1 MQTIAIISDH
11 HDWHSHQLE
20 FFLKQNKFKT
30 IKVTFEEL
38 KFSFKKNKI
47 LFENNKLLNNVSGVW
62 VRFLKNGTIEE
73 ITTKLTIL
81 HLLDESKVYV
91 HNSGVTIEKTV
102 DKIRTT
108 GILEVNNIKSPE
120 TTIWFAKNKKN
131 LNNNFCKG
139 IKYLV
144 KPIFGSQGKNIF
156 LVNNLNELK
165 KINAIGKVFYLQK
178 FIESQ
183 EKEFTDVRVLVSN
196 HNVISSMERYSN
208 HFITN
213 VFQGAKYRQ
222 IILEEKIRDLCVK
235 LSKIFKL
242 GYGGIDLKITKND
255 VFVLEINS
263 IPSWKAMQKISKI
276 NISEKLVKDFIKNVK
291 K

>member
-1 MQTIAIISDH
+1 MQTIAIISDL
-11 HDWHSHQLE
+11 HDWHSNQIEL
-20 FFLKQNKFKT
+20 FLKQYKFKT
-30 IKVTFEEL
+30 IKVNFQEL

-47 LFENNKLLNNVSGVW
+47 FFENNKLLNNINGVW
-62 VRFLKNGTIEE
+62 VRFLKTGTIEE

-91 HNSGVTIEKTV
+91 HNSGLTIEKTV

-120 TTIWFAKNKKN
+120 TSIWFEKNKKN
-131 LNNNFCKG
+131 LNKTFFKG
-139 IKYLV
+139 TKYLV

-156 LVNNLNELK
+156 LVSNLSELR
-165 KINAIGKVFYLQK
+165 KIKAIGEVFYLQK

-183 EKEFTDVRVLVSN
+183 EKEFSDIRVLVSN
-196 HNVISSMERYSN
+196 HRIVSSMERYSN

-222 IILEEKIRDLCVK
+222 IILKKNIKDLCIK
-235 LSKIFKL
+235 ISKIFKL

-255 VFVLEINS
+255 VFILEINS
-263 IPSWKAMQKISKI
+263 VPSWKAMQKISKI
-276 NISEKLVKDFIKNVK
+276 NISEKLVKDFIRNIK

>member
-1 MQTIAIISDH
+1 MQTIAIISDL
-11 HDWHSHQLE
+11 HDWHSDQIE
-20 FFLKQNKFKT
+20 FFLKQHRFKT
-30 IKVTFEEL
+30 LKVTFQEL

-47 LFENNKLLNNVSGVW
+47 FFENNNLLNNINGIW

-81 HLLDESKVYV
+81 HLLDESKIYV
-91 HNSGVTIEKTV
+91 HNSGLTIEKTV
-102 DKIRTT
+102 DKVRTT
-108 GILEVNNIKSPE
+108 GILELNNIRSPE

-131 LNNNFCKG
+131 LNNNFCNET
-139 IKYLV
+139 KYLV

-156 LVNNLNELK
+156 LVNNFNELR
-165 KINAIGKVFYLQK
+165 KINAIGEVFYLQK

-183 EKEFTDVRVLVSN
+183 EKEFTDIRVLVSN
-196 HNVISSMERYSN
+196 HSVISSMERYSN

-222 IILEEKIRDLCVK
+222 IILKKNIKDLCIK

-263 IPSWKAMQKISKI
+263 VPSWKAMQKISKI
-276 NISEKLVKDFIKNVK
+276 NISEKLVEDFIRNVRK
-291 K
+291 

>member
-11 HDWHSHQLE
+11 HDWHSYQLE

-30 IKVTFEEL
+30 IKVTFQEL
-38 KFSFKKNKI
+38 KFSFKKNRI
-47 LFENNKLLNNVSGVW
+47 FFENNKLLNNIGGVW

-81 HLLDESKVYV
+81 HLLDESKIYV
-91 HNSGVTIEKTV
+91 HNSGLTIEKTV

-120 TTIWFAKNKKN
+120 TTIWFAKNKEN

-222 IILEEKIRDLCVK
+222 IILSKNIRDLCIK
-235 LSKIFKL
+235 ISKIFKL

-255 VFVLEINS
+255 IFVLEINS
-263 IPSWKAMQKISKI
+263 VPSWKAMQKISKI
-276 NISEKLVKDFIKNVK
+276 NISEKLVEDFIRNIK

>member
-11 HDWHSHQLE
+11 HDWHSYQLE

-30 IKVTFEEL
+30 IKVTFQEL
-38 KFSFKKNKI
+38 KFSFKKNRI
-47 LFENNKLLNNVSGVW
+47 FFENNKLLNNIGGVW

-81 HLLDESKVYV
+81 HLLDESKIYV
-91 HNSGVTIEKTV
+91 HNSGLTIEKTV

-108 GILEVNNIKSPE
+108 GILEVNNIKSPD
-120 TTIWFAKNKKN
+120 TTIWFAKNKEN

-222 IILEEKIRDLCVK
+222 IILGENIRDLCVK

-242 GYGGIDLKITKND
+242 GYGGIDLKITNND

>member
-11 HDWHSHQLE
+11 HDWHSYQLE

-30 IKVTFEEL
+30 IKVTFQEL
-38 KFSFKKNKI
+38 KFSFKKNRI
-47 LFENNKLLNNVSGVW
+47 FFENNKLLNNVSGVW

-81 HLLDESKVYV
+81 HLLDESKIYV

>member
-1 MQTIAIISDH
+1 MQTIAIISDL
-11 HDWHSHQLE
+11 HDWHSDQIEL
-20 FFLKQNKFKT
+20 FLKQHKFKT
-30 IKVTFEEL
+30 LKVTFQEL
-38 KFSFKKNKI
+38 KFSFKKNRI
-47 LFENNKLLNNVSGVW
+47 FFENNKLLNNINGIW

-81 HLLDESKVYV
+81 HLLNESNIYV
-91 HNSGVTIEKTV
+91 HNSGLTIEKTV

-131 LNNNFCKG
+131 LNNNFCKKT
-139 IKYLV
+139 KYLV

-156 LVNNLNELK
+156 LVNNFNELR
-165 KINAIGKVFYLQK
+165 KIKPIGEVFYLQK

-183 EKEFTDVRVLVSN
+183 EKEFTDIRVLVSN
-196 HNVISSMERYSN
+196 HKVISSMERYSN

-222 IILEEKIRDLCVK
+222 IVLKKNIKDTCVK
-235 LSKIFKL
+235 LSKIFEL

-263 IPSWKAMQKISKI
+263 VPSWKAMQKISKI
-276 NISEKLVKDFIKNVK
+276 NISEKLVKDFIRNVK

>member
-11 HDWHSHQLE
+11 HDWHSYQLE

-30 IKVTFEEL
+30 VKVTFQEL
-38 KFSFKKNKI
+38 KFSFKKNRI
-47 LFENNKLLNNVSGVW
+47 FFENNKLLNNIGGVW

-81 HLLDESKVYV
+81 HLLDESKIYV
-91 HNSGVTIEKTV
+91 HNSGLTIEKTV

-120 TTIWFAKNKKN
+120 TTIWFAKNKEN

-156 LVNNLNELK
+156 LVNNLIELK
-165 KINAIGKVFYLQK
+165 KIKAIGEVFYLQK

-183 EKEFTDVRVLVSN
+183 EKEFTDIRVLVSN

-222 IILEEKIRDLCVK
+222 IILSKNIRDLCIK
-235 LSKIFKL
+235 ISKIFKL

-255 VFVLEINS
+255 IFVLEINS
-263 IPSWKAMQKISKI
+263 VPSWKAMQKISKI
-276 NISEKLVKDFIKNVK
+276 NISEKLVKDFIKNIK

>member
-1 MQTIAIISDH
+1 MQTVAIISDH
-11 HDWHSHQLE
+11 HDWHSYQLE

-30 IKVTFEEL
+30 IKVTFQEL
-38 KFSFKKNKI
+38 KFSFKKNRI
-47 LFENNKLLNNVSGVW
+47 FFENNKLLNNIGGVW

-81 HLLDESKVYV
+81 HLLDESKIYV
-91 HNSGVTIEKTV
+91 HNSGLTIEKTV

-120 TTIWFAKNKKN
+120 TTIWFAKNKEN

-156 LVNNLNELK
+156 LVNNLIELK
-165 KINAIGKVFYLQK
+165 KIKAIGEVFYLQK

-183 EKEFTDVRVLVSN
+183 EKEFTDIRVLVSN

-222 IILEEKIRDLCVK
+222 IILKKNIKDLCVK

-263 IPSWKAMQKISKI
+263 VPSWKAMQKISRI
-276 NISEKLVKDFIKNVK
+276 NISEKLVKDFIKNIK

>member
-11 HDWHSHQLE
+11 HDWHSNQLE

-81 HLLDESKVYV
+81 HLLDESKIYV

-222 IILEEKIRDLCVK
+222 ITLGKDIRDLCVK

-242 GYGGIDLKITKND
+242 GYGGIDLKITNND

>member
-1 MQTIAIISDH
+1 MQTIAIISDL
-11 HDWHSHQLE
+11 HDWHSNQIEL
-20 FFLKQNKFKT
+20 FLKQNKFKT
-30 IKVTFEEL
+30 VKVNFQEL
-38 KFSFKKNKI
+38 EFSFKKNRI
-47 LFENNKLLNNVSGVW
+47 FFENNKLLNNIKGVW

-91 HNSGVTIEKTV
+91 HNSGLTIEKTV

-120 TTIWFAKNKKN
+120 TTIWFEKNKKN
-131 LNNNFCKG
+131 LNKTFFKG
-139 IKYLV
+139 TKYLV

-156 LVNNLNELK
+156 LVSNLSELRRIK
-165 KINAIGKVFYLQK
+165 AIGEVFYLQK

-183 EKEFTDVRVLVSN
+183 EKEFSDIRVLVSN
-196 HNVISSMERYSN
+196 HRIVSSMERYSN

-222 IILEEKIRDLCVK
+222 IILKKNIKDLCIK
-235 LSKIFKL
+235 ISKIFKL

-255 VFVLEINS
+255 VFILEINS
-263 IPSWKAMQKISKI
+263 VPSWKAMQKISKI
-276 NISEKLVKDFIKNVK
+276 NISEKLVKDFIRNIK

>member
-1 MQTIAIISDH
+1 MQTIAIISDL
-11 HDWHSHQLE
+11 HDWHSDQIE
-20 FFLKQNKFKT
+20 FFLKQHRFKT
-30 IKVTFEEL
+30 LKVTFQEL

-47 LFENNKLLNNVSGVW
+47 FFENNNLLNNINGIW

-81 HLLDESKVYV
+81 HLLDESKIYV
-91 HNSGVTIEKTV
+91 HNSGLTIEKTV
-102 DKIRTT
+102 DKVRTT
-108 GILEVNNIKSPE
+108 GILELNNIKSPK

-131 LNNNFCKG
+131 LNNNFCNET
-139 IKYLV
+139 KYLV

-156 LVNNLNELK
+156 LVNNFNELT
-165 KINAIGKVFYLQK
+165 KINAVGEVFYLQK

-183 EKEFTDVRVLVSN
+183 EKEFTDIRVLVSN
-196 HNVISSMERYSN
+196 HSVISSMERYSN

-222 IILEEKIRDLCVK
+222 IILKKNIKDLCIK

-263 IPSWKAMQKISKI
+263 VPSWKAMQKISKI
-276 NISEKLVKDFIKNVK
+276 NISEKLVKDFIRNVK

>member
-11 HDWHSHQLE
+11 HDWHSYQLE

-30 IKVTFEEL
+30 VKVTFQEL
-38 KFSFKKNKI
+38 KFSFKKNRI
-47 LFENNKLLNNVSGVW
+47 FFENNKLLNNIGGVW

-81 HLLDESKVYV
+81 HLLDESKIYV
-91 HNSGVTIEKTV
+91 HNSGLTIEKTV

-120 TTIWFAKNKKN
+120 TT
-131 LNNNFCKG
+131 NNFCKG

-165 KINAIGKVFYLQK
+165 KIKAIGEVFYLQK

-183 EKEFTDVRVLVSN
+183 EKEFTDIRVLVSN

-222 IILEEKIRDLCVK
+222 IILRKNIRDLCIK
-235 LSKIFKL
+235 ISKIFKL

-255 VFVLEINS
+255 IFVLEINS
-263 IPSWKAMQKISKI
+263 VPSWKAMQKISKI
-276 NISEKLVKDFIKNVK
+276 NISEKLVEDFIRNIK

>member
-11 HDWHSHQLE
+11 HDWHSNQLE
-20 FFLKQNKFKT
+20 FFLEQFKFKT
-30 IKVTFEEL
+30 IKVTFQEL
-38 KFSFKKNKI
+38 KFSFKKNRI
-47 LFENNKLLNNVSGVW
+47 FFENNKLLNNISGVW

-81 HLLDESKVYV
+81 HLLDESKIYV
-91 HNSGVTIEKTV
+91 HNSGITIEKTV

-120 TTIWFAKNKKN
+120 TTIWFEKNRKN
-131 LNNNFCKG
+131 LNKTFCKG
-139 IKYLV
+139 TKYLV

-156 LVNNLNELK
+156 LVSNLSELRRIK
-165 KINAIGKVFYLQK
+165 AIGEVFYLQK

-183 EKEFTDVRVLVSN
+183 EKEFTDIRVLVSN

-213 VFQGAKYRQ
+213 IFQGAKYRQ
-222 IILEEKIRDLCVK
+222 IILRKNIRDLCIK
-235 LSKIFKL
+235 ISKIFKL

-255 VFVLEINS
+255 IFVLEINS
-263 IPSWKAMQKISKI
+263 VPSWKAMQKISRI
-276 NISEKLVKDFIKNVK
+276 NISEKLVKDFIKNIK

>member
-1 MQTIAIISDH
+1 MQTIAIISDL
-11 HDWHSHQLE
+11 HDWHSDQIE
-20 FFLKQNKFKT
+20 FFLKQHRFKT
-30 IKVTFEEL
+30 LKVTFQEL

-47 LFENNKLLNNVSGVW
+47 FFENNNLLNNINGIW

-81 HLLDESKVYV
+81 HLLDESKIYV
-91 HNSGVTIEKTV
+91 HNSGLTIEKTV
-102 DKIRTT
+102 DKVRTT
-108 GILEVNNIKSPE
+108 GILELNNIKSPE
-120 TTIWFAKNKKN
+120 TTIWFARNKKN
-131 LNNNFCKG
+131 LNNNFCNET
-139 IKYLV
+139 KYLV

-156 LVNNLNELK
+156 LVNNFNELT
-165 KINAIGKVFYLQK
+165 KINAVGEVFYLQK

-183 EKEFTDVRVLVSN
+183 EKEFTDIRVLVSN
-196 HNVISSMERYSN
+196 HSVISSMERYSN

-222 IILEEKIRDLCVK
+222 IILKKNIKDLCIK

-263 IPSWKAMQKISKI
+263 VPSWKAMQKISKI
-276 NISEKLVKDFIKNVK
+276 NISEKLVKDFIRNVK

>member
-1 MQTIAIISDH
+1 MQTIAIISDL
-11 HDWHSHQLE
+11 HDWHSNQIEL
-20 FFLKQNKFKT
+20 FLKQNKFKT
-30 IKVTFEEL
+30 IKVNFQEL
-38 KFSFKKNKI
+38 EFSFKKNRI
-47 LFENNKLLNNVSGVW
+47 FFENNKLLNNINGVW

-91 HNSGVTIEKTV
+91 HNSGLTIEKTV

-120 TTIWFAKNKKN
+120 TTIWFEKNKKN
-131 LNNNFCKG
+131 LNKTFCKG
-139 IKYLV
+139 TKYLV

-156 LVNNLNELK
+156 LVSNLSELR
-165 KINAIGKVFYLQK
+165 KIRAIGEVFYLQK
-178 FIESQ
+178 FIEPQ
-183 EKEFTDVRVLVSN
+183 EKEFSDIRVLVSN
-196 HNVISSMERYSN
+196 HRVVSSMERYSN

-222 IILEEKIRDLCVK
+222 IILKKNIKDLCIK
-235 LSKIFKL
+235 ISKIFKL

-255 VFVLEINS
+255 VFILEINS
-263 IPSWKAMQKISKI
+263 VPSWKAMQKVSKI
-276 NISEKLVKDFIKNVK
+276 NISEKLVKDFIRNVK

>member
-1 MQTIAIISDH
+1 MPTIAIISDL
-11 HDWHSHQLE
+11 HDWHSDQIE
-20 FFLKQNKFKT
+20 FFLKQHRFKT
-30 IKVTFEEL
+30 LKVTFQEL

-47 LFENNKLLNNVSGVW
+47 FFENNNLLNNINGIW

-81 HLLDESKVYV
+81 HLLDESKIYV
-91 HNSGVTIEKTV
+91 HNSGLTIEKTV
-102 DKIRTT
+102 DKVRTT
-108 GILEVNNIKSPE
+108 GILELNNIKSPK

-131 LNNNFCKG
+131 LNNNFCNET
-139 IKYLV
+139 KYLV

-156 LVNNLNELK
+156 LVNNFNELT
-165 KINAIGKVFYLQK
+165 KINAVGEVFYLQK

-183 EKEFTDVRVLVSN
+183 EKEFTDIRVLVSN
-196 HNVISSMERYSN
+196 HSVISSMERYSN

-222 IILEEKIRDLCVK
+222 IILKKTIKDLCVK

-263 IPSWKAMQKISKI
+263 VPSWKAMQKISKI
-276 NISEKLVKDFIKNVK
+276 NISEKLVKDFIRNVRK
-291 K
+291 